1 MLQAALLSLPDEY
14 REVVVL
20 KDVEGLSVEEI
31 ARVLDENV
39 AAVKSRLVEADPV
52 NLVRIDVDT
61 NGGVVLLNGVVPS
74 EAIKQR
80 ASDIAWRVPGAR
92 VVINDI
98 QVRGGY

>member
-1 MLQAALLSLPDEY
+1 MRDVRRSLFLLLLVMGATACTAVTGKSL
-14 REVVVL
+14 
-20 KDVEGLSVEEI
+20 GQ
-31 ARVLDENV
+31 NV
-39 AAVKSRLVEADPV
+39 DDAKITAAVKSRLVEADPV